1 MKIEVLDTT
10 LRDGAQAEGVTL
22 SIDDKAEVVES
33 ANFSDLGL

>member
-22 SIDDKAEVVES
+22 SIDDKAECIRL
-33 ANFSDLGL
+33 FDDLKID